1 MQALEESRAAAAAAM
16 QAADQARHQA
26 AAERREREALAGE
39 LELLRDALASEQ
51 ARRQNAERLSAA
63 AEYAATTAA
72 EDADY
77 ARELL
82 EQANHRTPARPPPL
96 PDYAPPR
103 SRPHSRG
110 AGQGAQTAANAT
122 LQAAAEAAELLE
134 ELKGGLRVS
143 IEHQRA
149 LQDQRERYAQ
159 APPPPPALGADH
171 RERPKYSRPASPV
184 QRADALRASAAAKEN
199 WSKASAH
206 ARGMSYG
213 RQLNGRA
220 PNLGYARDGA
230 PGAYAGAANN
240 ATSPYLNPGSASARA
255 SGGGYGGGGA
265 YNRTTSGGSGGAYAA
280 GYDGYG
286 GYVPEPRSQ
295 WATPSLRRAKK
306 HVAGADEDYAREA
319 ATAPQDMGPTA
330 LEQARREYAAD
341 KRLALERRRARM
353 MAEEGAARA

>member
-1 MQALEESRAAAAAAM
+1 M
-16 QAADQARHQA
+16 
-26 AAERREREALAGE
+26 
-39 LELLRDALASEQ
+39 
-51 ARRQNAERLSAA
+51 
-63 AEYAATTAA
+63 
-72 EDADY
+72 
-77 ARELL
+77 
-82 EQANHRTPARPPPL
+82 
-96 PDYAPPR
+96 
-103 SRPHSRG
+103 
-110 AGQGAQTAANAT
+110 
-122 LQAAAEAAELLE
+122 
-134 ELKGGLRVS
+134 
-143 IEHQRA
+143 
-149 LQDQRERYAQ
+149 
-159 APPPPPALGADH
+159 
-171 RERPKYSRPASPV
+171 

-230 PGAYAGAANN
+230 PGAYAGAAA

-265 YNRTTSGGSGGAYAA
+265 YNRTTSGGSGGGAYAA